1 MEERMEAA
9 VRAWLMRRIQAATT
23 IEIAKRTSARAHW
36 QRYRRLLARTQRK
49 LESAVASFFRWLRA
63 ELEPGVMAAA
73 KTGNVDAM
81 ADWAAI
87 EADGARRMRQPILEA
102 VAAGGRAVVEQG
114 YFQKQEPSFDPVGE
128 EAVSW
133 TWSRSAELVTAIS
146 RETRDAIM
154 LIIQDGVRFG
164 WSPQKI
170 ARLLRPTLGLLP
182 RHAAAV
188 SRALTKAIEEGVPYE
203 KAMKAAERYARKL
216 HRYRMRMVARTEAAF
231 ANSEGIR
238 QGFGQ
243 LGVERLRWVAD
254 PEACE
259 ICAANDGSEFTIAEA
274 EGLIPAHPHCFVG
287 ETQVLCPGVTGGY
300 AADYNGPVLRIVFD
314 RGDITVTP
322 NHLLLTPAGFAR
334 AASLAKGDSGRH
346 GDRTYASFP

>member
-1 MEERMEAA
+1 MKERMEAA
-9 VRAWLMRRIQAATT
+9 VRSWLVRRIQAATAVT
-23 IEIAKRTSARAHW
+23 VAKRTSARAHW

-49 LESAVASFFRWLRA
+49 LEPAVASFFRWLRA

-73 KTGNVDAM
+73 KTGNVDGM
-81 ADWAAI
+81 ADWA
-87 EADGARRMRQPILEA
+87 QPILEA

-114 YFQKQEPSFDPVGE
+114 YFLKQEPSFDPVGE

-133 TWSRSAELVTAIS
+133 TWSRSAELVTVIS

-154 LIIQDGVRFG
+154 LIIQDGVRSG

-182 RHAAAV
+182 RHSAAV
-188 SRALTKAIEEGVPYE
+188 SRALAKAIEEGVPYE

-254 PEACE
+254 PEAW
-259 ICAANDGSEFTIAEA
+259 
-274 EGLIPAHPHCFVG
+274 L
-287 ETQVLCPGVTGGY
+287 
-300 AADYNGPVLRIVFD
+300 
-314 RGDITVTP
+314 
-322 NHLLLTPAGFAR
+322 
-334 AASLAKGDSGRH
+334 
-346 GDRTYASFP
+346 